1 MKTRYINWFFVAAL
15 AMMGCFMTAC
25 EDQPD
30 KYEIADGVPTLKYV
44 RSPLPEEADSLL
56 VGAYLGNT
64 VCLVGDNLRSIYE
77 LYFNDQKAT
86 LNTSYMTDHT
96 VLVDIPKN
104 IPEEVTNKI
113 YMITK
118 SGEKVDFDFSVMVP
132 APVVSSMSCEYAP
145 AGSEAVLY
153 GDYFVDDPNVP
164 LTISMPGD
172 ITVEGEQITSI
183 TKTAVKFIVPEGAV
197 QGNIRVKSIYGT
209 GQSVFQYK
217 DTRNILFDWD
227 GKYEGALAAGNSWNG
242 DNEKKGQI
250 LASVP
255 SVDEKYMVM
264 GPATLSGG
272 QWQTPGEYLMMYWP
286 DPNATEGCVPLYNLP
301 QFKKM
306 LEDYKIEELAL
317 KFEVYVPTSNPWMA
331 EGMQIRFTSL
341 DEVSM
346 SNQTQDYI
354 WNDDESH
361 EEGKAPRGVWV
372 PWEETGSYDTNNQWV
387 TVTLKMLEFNKLVS
401 GLASDTEFTQDRF
414 AGLSIFLRG
423 GGVDGKECEPIIC
436 IDNIRVVPVEYYLKT

>member
-15 AMMGCFMTAC
+15 AVMGCLMTAC

-96 VLVDIPKN
+96 ILVDIPKN
-104 IPEEVTNKI
+104 IPKEVTNKI

-118 SGEKVDFDFSVMVP
+118 AGEKVDFDFSVMVP

-255 SVDEKYMVM
+255 SVDGKYMVM

-272 QWQTPGEYLMMYWP
+272 QWQTPEEYQMMYWP

-387 TVTLKMLEFNKLVS
+387 TVTLKMSEFNKLVS

-436 IDNIRVVPVEYYLKT
+436 IDNIRVVPVE

>member
-1 MKTRYINWFFVAAL
+1 MKTKYINWFFAVAL
-15 AMMGCFMTAC
+15 AMLGCFMTAC

-56 VGAYLGNT
+56 IGAYLGNT

-96 VLVDIPKN
+96 ILVDIPKS

-113 YMITK
+113 YMVTK
-118 SGEKVDFDFSVMVP
+118 SGVKVDFDFNVMVP

-172 ITVEGEQITSI
+172 ITVKEEQIKSI
-183 TKTAVKFIVPEGAV
+183 TKTAIKFIIPEGAV
-197 QGNIRVKSIYGT
+197 QGNIRVTSIYGT

-250 LASVP
+250 LGSVP
-255 SVDEKYMVM
+255 SIDGKYLVM
-264 GPATLSGG
+264 GPAALSGG

-286 DPNATEGCVPLYNLP
+286 DPNAVEGCVPLYNLP

-306 LEDYKIEELAL
+306 LENYKIEELAF
-317 KFEVYVPTSNPWMA
+317 KFEVYIPTSNPWMA

-361 EEGKAPRGVWV
+361 KEGKAPRGVWI
-372 PWEETGSYDTNNQWV
+372 PWEETGSYDTGNQWT
-387 TVTLKMLEFNKLVS
+387 TVTIKMSEFNKLVS
-401 GLASDTEFTQDRF
+401 GLASDTEFTQERF

-423 GGVDGKECEPIIC
+423 GGTDGKECEPIIC
-436 IDNIRVVPVEYYLKT
+436 MDNIRVVPIE

>member
-118 SGEKVDFDFSVMVP
+118 SGEKVDFDFNVMVP

-183 TKTAVKFIVPEGAV
+183 TKTAIKFIVPVGAM

-255 SVDEKYMVM
+255 PVDEKYMVM

-387 TVTLKMLEFNKLVS
+387 TVTLKMSEFNKLVS

-436 IDNIRVVPVEYYLKT
+436 IDNIRVVPVE

>member
-15 AMMGCFMTAC
+15 AMMGCLMTAC

-96 VLVDIPKN
+96 ILVDIPKN

-113 YMITK
+113 YMVTK
-118 SGEKVDFDFSVMVP
+118 SGAKVDFDFNVMVP

-183 TKTAVKFIVPEGAV
+183 TKTAIKFIVPVGAM

-227 GKYEGALAAGNSWNG
+227 GNYEGALAAGNSWEG

-250 LASVP
+250 LP
-255 SVDEKYMVM
+255 SVHSVDNNYMVL
-264 GPATLSGG
+264 GATFLSGD
-272 QWQTPGEYLMMYWP
+272 QWNTPKEYIMMYWP
-286 DPNATEGCVPLYNLP
+286 DLNATEGCVPLYDLP

-306 LEDYKIEELAL
+306 LEDYTIEELAL

-331 EGMQIRFTSL
+331 KGMQIMFTSL
-341 DEVSM
+341 DEASIQKH
-346 SNQTQDYI
+346 NNDYLYQT
-354 WNDDESH
+354 ET
-361 EEGKAPRGVWV
+361 PRGVWV
-372 PWEETGSYDTNNQWV
+372 PWEETGSYDTGDQWV
-387 TVTLKMLEFNKLVS
+387 TVTLKMSEFNKQLSGVVS
-401 GLASDTEFTQDRF
+401 ETELTKEKL
-414 AGLSIFLRG
+414 AGLSIFLHG

-436 IDNIRVVPVEYYLKT
+436 IDNIRVVPVE

>member
-15 AMMGCFMTAC
+15 AMMGCLMTAC

-113 YMITK
+113 YMVTK

-255 SVDEKYMVM
+255 PVDEKYMVM

-387 TVTLKMLEFNKLVS
+387 TVTLKMSEFNKLVS

-436 IDNIRVVPVEYYLKT
+436 MDNIRVVPVE

>member
-15 AMMGCFMTAC
+15 AMMGCLMTAC

-96 VLVDIPKN
+96 ILVDIPKN

-113 YMITK
+113 YMVTK
-118 SGEKVDFDFSVMVP
+118 SGAKVDFDFNVMVP

-183 TKTAVKFIVPEGAV
+183 TKTAIKFIVPVGAM

-227 GKYEGALAAGNSWNG
+227 GNYEGALAAGNSWNG

-255 SVDEKYMVM
+255 SVDGKYMVM
-264 GPATLSGG
+264 GPATLSGE

-387 TVTLKMLEFNKLVS
+387 TVTLKMSEFNKLVS

-436 IDNIRVVPVEYYLKT
+436 MDNIRVVPVE

>member
-118 SGEKVDFDFSVMVP
+118 SGAKVDFDFSVMVP

-242 DNEKKGQI
+242 DNEKKGQS

-255 SVDEKYMVM
+255 PVDGKYMVM

-301 QFKKM
+301 QFKEM

-317 KFEVYVPTSNPWMA
+317 KFEVYIPTSNPWMA

-361 EEGKAPRGVWV
+361 EEGKASRGVWV

-387 TVTLKMLEFNKLVS
+387 TVTLKMSEFNKLVS
-401 GLASDTEFTQDRF
+401 GLVSDTELTQDRF

-436 IDNIRVVPVEYYLKT
+436 MDNIRVVPVE

>member
-96 VLVDIPKN
+96 ILVDIPKN

-255 SVDEKYMVM
+255 PVDEKYMVM

-387 TVTLKMLEFNKLVS
+387 TVTLKMSEFNKLVS

-436 IDNIRVVPVEYYLKT
+436 IDNIRVVPVE

>member
-15 AMMGCFMTAC
+15 AVMGCLMTAC

-96 VLVDIPKN
+96 ILVDIPKN

-118 SGEKVDFDFSVMVP
+118 AGEKVDFDFSVMVP

-183 TKTAVKFIVPEGAV
+183 TKTAVKFIVPVGAV

-255 SVDEKYMVM
+255 SVDGKYMVM

-286 DPNATEGCVPLYNLP
+286 YQHATQGCVPLYDLP

-306 LEDYKIEELAL
+306 LEEYELEDLAV
-317 KFEVYVPTSNPWMA
+317 KFEAYVPASNPWMA
-331 EGMQIRFTSL
+331 EGMQIQFTSL

-346 SNQTQDYI
+346 ENQNHDYVYG
-354 WNDDESH
+354 
-361 EEGKAPRGVWV
+361 EGKEPRGVWV
-372 PWEETGSYDTNNQWV
+372 PWEETGSYDTGNQWV
-387 TVTLKMLEFNKLVS
+387 TVTLKMSEFNKQVS
-401 GLASDTEFTQDRF
+401 GIVSESEFTEENL

-436 IDNIRVVPVEYYLKT
+436 IDNIRVVPVE

>member
-15 AMMGCFMTAC
+15 AMMGCLMTAC

-96 VLVDIPKN
+96 ILVDIPKN

-118 SGEKVDFDFSVMVP
+118 AGEKVDFDFSVMVP
-132 APVVSSMSCEYAP
+132 TPVVSSMSCEYAS

-183 TKTAVKFIVPEGAV
+183 TKTAVKFIVPVGAV

-227 GKYEGALAAGNSWNG
+227 GKYEGALAAGNSWSG
-242 DNEKKGQI
+242 DDEKKGQTI
-250 LASVP
+250 SSVP
-255 SVDEKYMVM
+255 PIDGNYLVL
-264 GPATLSGG
+264 GPSTLLGG
-272 QWQTPGEYLMMYWP
+272 QWETPNAYVMMYWP
-286 DPNATEGCVPLYNLP
+286 DQHATQGCVPLYDLP

-306 LEDYKIEELAL
+306 LEEYELEDLAV
-317 KFEVYVPTSNPWMA
+317 KFEAYVPASNPWMA
-331 EGMQIRFTSL
+331 EGMQIQFTSL

-346 SNQTQDYI
+346 ENQNNDYVYG
-354 WNDDESH
+354 
-361 EEGKAPRGVWV
+361 EGKEPRGVWV
-372 PWEETGSYDTNNQWV
+372 PWEETGSYDTGNQWV
-387 TVTLKMLEFNKLVS
+387 TVTLKMSEFNKQVS
-401 GLASDTEFTQDRF
+401 GVVSETEFTKEKL

-436 IDNIRVVPVEYYLKT
+436 IDNIRVVPVE

>member
-255 SVDEKYMVM
+255 SVDGKYMVM

-286 DPNATEGCVPLYNLP
+286 APNATEGCVPLYNLP

-387 TVTLKMLEFNKLVS
+387 TVTLKMSEFNKLVS

-436 IDNIRVVPVEYYLKT
+436 IDNIRVVPVE

>member
-15 AMMGCFMTAC
+15 AVMGCLMTAC

-96 VLVDIPKN
+96 ILVDIPKN

-113 YMITK
+113 YMVTK
-118 SGEKVDFDFSVMVP
+118 SGAKVDFDFSVMVP

-183 TKTAVKFIVPEGAV
+183 TKTAVKFIVPVGAV

-255 SVDEKYMVM
+255 SVDGKYMVM

-272 QWQTPGEYLMMYWP
+272 QWQTPEEYLMMYWP

-387 TVTLKMLEFNKLVS
+387 TVTLKMSEFNKLVS

-436 IDNIRVVPVEYYLKT
+436 IDNIRVVPVE

>member
-15 AMMGCFMTAC
+15 AMMGCLMTAC

-96 VLVDIPKN
+96 ILVDIPKN

-113 YMITK
+113 YMVTK
-118 SGEKVDFDFSVMVP
+118 SGAKVDFDFNVMVP

-153 GDYFVDDPNVP
+153 GDYFVDDPNIP

-183 TKTAVKFIVPEGAV
+183 TKTAIKFIVPVGAM

-227 GKYEGALAAGNSWNG
+227 GNYEGALAAGNSWSG

-250 LASVP
+250 LPSVP
-255 SVDEKYMVM
+255 SVDGKYMVM

-317 KFEVYVPTSNPWMA
+317 KFEVYVPASNPWMA
-331 EGMQIRFTSL
+331 EGMQIQFTSL

-346 SNQTQDYI
+346 ENQNNDYVYG
-354 WNDDESH
+354 
-361 EEGKAPRGVWV
+361 EGKEPRGVWV
-372 PWEETGSYDTNNQWV
+372 PWEETGSYDTGNQWV
-387 TVTLKMLEFNKLVS
+387 TVTLKMSEFNKQVS
-401 GLASDTEFTQDRF
+401 GVVSETELTKEKL

-436 IDNIRVVPVEYYLKT
+436 IDNIRVVPVE

>member
-113 YMITK
+113 YMVTK
-118 SGEKVDFDFSVMVP
+118 SGEKVDYDFSVMVP

-183 TKTAVKFIVPEGAV
+183 TKTAVKFIVPEGAM

-255 SVDEKYMVM
+255 PVDEKYMVM

-387 TVTLKMLEFNKLVS
+387 TVTLKISEFNKLVS

-436 IDNIRVVPVEYYLKT
+436 IDNIRVVPVE

>member
-15 AMMGCFMTAC
+15 AMMGCLMTAC

-96 VLVDIPKN
+96 ILVDIPKN

-113 YMITK
+113 YMVTK
-118 SGEKVDFDFSVMVP
+118 SGAKVDFDFNVMVP

-183 TKTAVKFIVPEGAV
+183 TKTAVKFIVPVGAM

-250 LASVP
+250 LPSVP
-255 SVDEKYMVM
+255 SVDGKYMVM

-317 KFEVYVPTSNPWMA
+317 KFEVYVPASNPWMA
-331 EGMQIRFTSL
+331 EGMQIQFTSL

-346 SNQTQDYI
+346 ENQNNDYVYG
-354 WNDDESH
+354 
-361 EEGKAPRGVWV
+361 EGKEPRGVWV
-372 PWEETGSYDTNNQWV
+372 PWEETGSYDTGNQWV
-387 TVTLKMLEFNKLVS
+387 TVTLKMSEFNKQVS
-401 GLASDTEFTQDRF
+401 GIVSESEFTEENL

-436 IDNIRVVPVEYYLKT
+436 IDNIRVVPVE

>member
-15 AMMGCFMTAC
+15 AVMGCLMTAC

-96 VLVDIPKN
+96 ILVDIPKN

-113 YMITK
+113 YMVTK
-118 SGEKVDFDFSVMVP
+118 SGAKVDFDFNVMVP

-183 TKTAVKFIVPEGAV
+183 TKTAIKFIVPEGAV

-255 SVDEKYMVM
+255 SVDGKYMVM

-286 DPNATEGCVPLYNLP
+286 YPNATEGCVPLYNLP

-387 TVTLKMLEFNKLVS
+387 TVTLKMSEFNKLVS

-436 IDNIRVVPVEYYLKT
+436 IDNIRVVPVE

>member
-118 SGEKVDFDFSVMVP
+118 SGAKVDFDFSVMVP

-255 SVDEKYMVM
+255 PVDEKYMVM

-317 KFEVYVPTSNPWMA
+317 KFEVYIPTSNPWMA

-372 PWEETGSYDTNNQWV
+372 PWEETSSYDTNNQWV
-387 TVTLKMLEFNKLVS
+387 TVTLKMSEFNKLVS

-436 IDNIRVVPVEYYLKT
+436 IDNIRVVPVE

>member
-15 AMMGCFMTAC
+15 AMMGCLMTAC

-96 VLVDIPKN
+96 ILVDIPKN

-113 YMITK
+113 YMVTK
-118 SGEKVDFDFSVMVP
+118 SGAKVDFDFNVMVP

-153 GDYFVDDPNVP
+153 GDYFVDDPNIP

-255 SVDEKYMVM
+255 PVDGKYMVM

-286 DPNATEGCVPLYNLP
+286 DPNATEGCVPLYDLP

-306 LEDYKIEELAL
+306 LEDYELEDLAV
-317 KFEVYVPTSNPWMA
+317 KFEAYVPASNPWMA
-331 EGMQIRFTSL
+331 EGMQIQFTSL

-346 SNQTQDYI
+346 ENQNNDYVYG
-354 WNDDESH
+354 
-361 EEGKAPRGVWV
+361 EGKEPRGVWI
-372 PWEETGSYDTNNQWV
+372 PWEETGSYDTGDQWV
-387 TVTLKMLEFNKLVS
+387 TVTLKMSEFNKQLSGVVS
-401 GLASDTEFTQDRF
+401 ETELTKEKL

-436 IDNIRVVPVEYYLKT
+436 IDNIRVVPVE

>member
-15 AMMGCFMTAC
+15 AMMGCLMTAC

-96 VLVDIPKN
+96 ILVDIPKN

-113 YMITK
+113 YMVTK
-118 SGEKVDFDFSVMVP
+118 SGAKVDFDFSVMVP

-153 GDYFVDDPNVP
+153 GDYFVDDLNVP

-183 TKTAVKFIVPEGAV
+183 TKTAIKFIVPEGAG

-209 GQSVFQYK
+209 G
-217 DTRNILFDWD
+217 
-227 GKYEGALAAGNSWNG
+227 
-242 DNEKKGQI
+242 
-250 LASVP
+250 
-255 SVDEKYMVM
+255 
-264 GPATLSGG
+264 
-272 QWQTPGEYLMMYWP
+272 
-286 DPNATEGCVPLYNLP
+286 
-301 QFKKM
+301 
-306 LEDYKIEELAL
+306 
-317 KFEVYVPTSNPWMA
+317 
-331 EGMQIRFTSL
+331 
-341 DEVSM
+341 
-346 SNQTQDYI
+346 
-354 WNDDESH
+354 
-361 EEGKAPRGVWV
+361 
-372 PWEETGSYDTNNQWV
+372 
-387 TVTLKMLEFNKLVS
+387 
-401 GLASDTEFTQDRF
+401 
-414 AGLSIFLRG
+414 
-423 GGVDGKECEPIIC
+423 
-436 IDNIRVVPVEYYLKT
+436 

>member
-387 TVTLKMLEFNKLVS
+387 TVTLKMSEFNKLVS
-401 GLASDTEFTQDRF
+401 GLAGDTEFTQDRF

-436 IDNIRVVPVEYYLKT
+436 IDNIRVVPVE

>member
-15 AMMGCFMTAC
+15 AVMGCLMTAC

-44 RSPLPEEADSLL
+44 RSPLPEEADSLP

-96 VLVDIPKN
+96 ILVDIPKN

-113 YMITK
+113 YMVTK
-118 SGEKVDFDFSVMVP
+118 SGAKVDFDFNVMVP

-183 TKTAVKFIVPEGAV
+183 TKTAVKFIVPVGAV

-255 SVDEKYMVM
+255 SVDGKYMVM

-286 DPNATEGCVPLYNLP
+286 DPNATEGCAPLYNLP

-387 TVTLKMLEFNKLVS
+387 TVTLKMSEFNKLVS

-436 IDNIRVVPVEYYLKT
+436 IDNIRVVPVE

>member
-15 AMMGCFMTAC
+15 AVMGCLMTAC

-30 KYEIADGVPTLKYV
+30 KYEIADGVPALKYV

-96 VLVDIPKN
+96 ILVDIPKN

-113 YMITK
+113 YMVTK
-118 SGEKVDFDFSVMVP
+118 SGAKVDFDFNVMVP

-183 TKTAVKFIVPEGAV
+183 TKTAVKFIVPVGAM

-250 LASVP
+250 LPSVP
-255 SVDEKYMVM
+255 SVDNNYMVL
-264 GPATLSGG
+264 GTKFLSGD
-272 QWQTPGEYLMMYWP
+272 QWDTPPEYTMMYWP
-286 DPNATEGCVPLYNLP
+286 DLNATEGCVPLYDLP
-301 QFKKM
+301 QFKEM
-306 LEDYKIEELAL
+306 LEDYTIEELAL

-331 EGMQIRFTSL
+331 EGMQIMFTSL
-341 DEVSM
+341 DEASIQKH
-346 SNQTQDYI
+346 NNDYFYQT
-354 WNDDESH
+354 ET
-361 EEGKAPRGVWV
+361 PRGVWV
-372 PWEETGSYDTNNQWV
+372 PWEETGSYDTGDQWV
-387 TVTLKMLEFNKLVS
+387 TVTLKMSEFNKQLSGVVS
-401 GLASDTEFTQDRF
+401 ETELTKEKL

-423 GGVDGKECEPIIC
+423 GGVDGKKCEPIIC
-436 IDNIRVVPVEYYLKT
+436 IDNIRVVPVE

>member
-113 YMITK
+113 YMVTK

-183 TKTAVKFIVPEGAV
+183 TKTAVKFIVPEGAM

-209 GQSVFQYK
+209 GQSIFQYK

-227 GKYEGALAAGNSWNG
+227 GNYEGALAAGNSWNG

-255 SVDEKYMVM
+255 SVDRKYMVM

-301 QFKKM
+301 QFKEM

-317 KFEVYVPTSNPWMA
+317 KFEVYIPTSNPWMA
-331 EGMQIRFTSL
+331 EGMQIQFTSL

-346 SNQTQDYI
+346 ENQNHDYVYG
-354 WNDDESH
+354 
-361 EEGKAPRGVWV
+361 EGKEPRGVWV
-372 PWEETGSYDTNNQWV
+372 PWEETGSYDTGDQWV
-387 TVTLKMLEFNKLVS
+387 TVTLKMSEFNKQISGVVS
-401 GLASDTEFTQDRF
+401 ETELTKEKL

-436 IDNIRVVPVEYYLKT
+436 IDNIRVVPVE

>member
-96 VLVDIPKN
+96 ILVDIPKN

-255 SVDEKYMVM
+255 SVDGKYMVM

-387 TVTLKMLEFNKLVS
+387 TVTLKMSEFNRLVS

-436 IDNIRVVPVEYYLKT
+436 IDNIRVVPVE

>member
-96 VLVDIPKN
+96 ILVDIPKN

-113 YMITK
+113 YMVTK
-118 SGEKVDFDFSVMVP
+118 SGAKVDFDFNVMVP

-183 TKTAVKFIVPEGAV
+183 TKTAIKFIVPVGAM

-250 LASVP
+250 LPSVP
-255 SVDEKYMVM
+255 SVDNNYMVL
-264 GPATLSGG
+264 GTTFLSGG
-272 QWQTPGEYLMMYWP
+272 QWDTPPEYTMMYWP
-286 DPNATEGCVPLYNLP
+286 DLNATEGCVPLYDLP

-306 LEDYKIEELAL
+306 LEDYTIEELAL

-331 EGMQIRFTSL
+331 EGMQIMFTSL
-341 DEVSM
+341 DEASIQKH
-346 SNQTQDYI
+346 NNDYFYQT
-354 WNDDESH
+354 ET
-361 EEGKAPRGVWV
+361 PRGVWI
-372 PWEETGSYDTNNQWV
+372 PWEETGSYDTGNQWV
-387 TVTLKMLEFNKLVS
+387 TVTLKMSEFNKQISGVVS
-401 GLASDTEFTQDRF
+401 ETELTKEKL

-436 IDNIRVVPVEYYLKT
+436 MDNIRVVPVE

>member
-15 AMMGCFMTAC
+15 AVMGCLMTAC

-96 VLVDIPKN
+96 ILVDIPKN

-113 YMITK
+113 YMVTK
-118 SGEKVDFDFSVMVP
+118 SGAKVDFDFSVMVP

-227 GKYEGALAAGNSWNG
+227 GKYEGALTAGNSWNG

-250 LASVP
+250 LTSVP
-255 SVDEKYMVM
+255 SVDGKYMVM

-331 EGMQIRFTSL
+331 EGMQIQFTSL

-387 TVTLKMLEFNKLVS
+387 TVTLKMSEFNKLVS

-436 IDNIRVVPVEYYLKT
+436 IDNIRVVPVE

>member
-164 LTISMPGD
+164 LTVSMPGD

-387 TVTLKMLEFNKLVS
+387 TVTLKMSEFNKLVS

-436 IDNIRVVPVEYYLKT
+436 IDNIRVVPVE

>member
-15 AMMGCFMTAC
+15 AMMGCLMTAC

-96 VLVDIPKN
+96 ILVDIPKN

-113 YMITK
+113 YMVTK
-118 SGEKVDFDFSVMVP
+118 SGAKVDFDFSVMVP

-183 TKTAVKFIVPEGAV
+183 TKTAIKFIVPEGAV

-227 GKYEGALAAGNSWNG
+227 GKYEGALAAGNSWSG

-255 SVDEKYMVM
+255 SVDGKYMVM

-286 DPNATEGCVPLYNLP
+286 YPNATEGCVPLYNLP

-331 EGMQIRFTSL
+331 EGMQIQFTSL

-346 SNQTQDYI
+346 ENQNNDYVYG
-354 WNDDESH
+354 
-361 EEGKAPRGVWV
+361 EGKEPRGVWV
-372 PWEETGSYDTNNQWV
+372 PWEETGSYDTGNQWV
-387 TVTLKMLEFNKLVS
+387 TVTLKMSEFNKQVS
-401 GLASDTEFTQDRF
+401 GIVSESEFTEENL

-436 IDNIRVVPVEYYLKT
+436 IDNIRVVPVE

>member
-113 YMITK
+113 YMVTK
-118 SGEKVDFDFSVMVP
+118 SGAKVDFDFNVMVP

-255 SVDEKYMVM
+255 SVDGKYMVM

-286 DPNATEGCVPLYNLP
+286 DPNVTEGCVPLYNLP

-387 TVTLKMLEFNKLVS
+387 TVTLKMSEFNKLVS

-436 IDNIRVVPVEYYLKT
+436 MDNIRVVPVE

>member
-113 YMITK
+113 YMVTK

-183 TKTAVKFIVPEGAV
+183 TKTAVKFIVPEGAM

-250 LASVP
+250 LTSVP
-255 SVDEKYMVM
+255 PVDGKYMVM

-387 TVTLKMLEFNKLVS
+387 TVTLKMSEFNKLVS

-436 IDNIRVVPVEYYLKT
+436 IDNIRVVPVE

>member
-15 AMMGCFMTAC
+15 AVMGCLMTAC

-96 VLVDIPKN
+96 ILVDIPKN

-118 SGEKVDFDFSVMVP
+118 SGAKVDFDFSVMVP

-255 SVDEKYMVM
+255 SVDGKYMVM

-387 TVTLKMLEFNKLVS
+387 TVTLKMSEFNKLVS

-436 IDNIRVVPVEYYLKT
+436 IDNIRVVPVE

>member
-250 LASVP
+250 FASVP
-255 SVDEKYMVM
+255 PVDEKYMVM

-387 TVTLKMLEFNKLVS
+387 TVTLKMSEFNKLVS

-436 IDNIRVVPVEYYLKT
+436 IDNIRVVPVE

>member
-1 MKTRYINWFFVAAL
+1 MMHKMKTRYINWFFVAAL
-15 AMMGCFMTAC
+15 AMMGCLMTAC

-96 VLVDIPKN
+96 ILVDIPKN

-113 YMITK
+113 YMVTK
-118 SGEKVDFDFSVMVP
+118 SGAKVDFDFSVMVP

-183 TKTAVKFIVPEGAV
+183 TKTAIKFIVPEGAV

-227 GKYEGALAAGNSWNG
+227 GNYEGALAAGNSWNG

-255 SVDEKYMVM
+255 SVDGKYMVM

-387 TVTLKMLEFNKLVS
+387 TVTLKMSEFNKLVS

-436 IDNIRVVPVEYYLKT
+436 MDNIRVVPVE

>member
-15 AMMGCFMTAC
+15 AMMGCLMTAC

-30 KYEIADGVPTLKYV
+30 KYEIADGVPALKYV

-96 VLVDIPKN
+96 ILVDIPKN

-113 YMITK
+113 YMVTK
-118 SGEKVDFDFSVMVP
+118 SGAKVDFDFNVMVP

-153 GDYFVDDPNVP
+153 GDYFVDDPNIP

-183 TKTAVKFIVPEGAV
+183 TKTAVKFIVPVGAM

-255 SVDEKYMVM
+255 PVDEKYMVM

-387 TVTLKMLEFNKLVS
+387 TVTLKMSEFNKLVS

-436 IDNIRVVPVEYYLKT
+436 IDNIRVVPVE

>member
-113 YMITK
+113 YMVTK

-183 TKTAVKFIVPEGAV
+183 TKTAVKFIVPEGAM

-255 SVDEKYMVM
+255 SVDGKYMVM

-387 TVTLKMLEFNKLVS
+387 TVTLKMSEFNKLVS
-401 GLASDTEFTQDRF
+401 GLASDTEFTQDKF

-436 IDNIRVVPVEYYLKT
+436 IDNIRVVPVE

>member
-15 AMMGCFMTAC
+15 AVMGCLMTAC

-96 VLVDIPKN
+96 ILVDIPKN

-113 YMITK
+113 YMVTK
-118 SGEKVDFDFSVMVP
+118 SGAKVDFDFSVMVP

-183 TKTAVKFIVPEGAV
+183 TKTAIKFIVPEGAV

-227 GKYEGALAAGNSWNG
+227 GKYEGALAAGNSWSG
-242 DNEKKGQI
+242 DDEKKGQTI
-250 LASVP
+250 SSVP
-255 SVDEKYMVM
+255 PIDGNYLVL
-264 GPATLSGG
+264 GPSTLLGG
-272 QWQTPGEYLMMYWP
+272 QWETPNAYVMMYWP
-286 DPNATEGCVPLYNLP
+286 DQHATQGCVPLYDLP

-306 LEDYKIEELAL
+306 LEEYELEDLAV

-331 EGMQIRFTSL
+331 EGMQIQFTSL

-346 SNQTQDYI
+346 ENQNNDYVYG
-354 WNDDESH
+354 
-361 EEGKAPRGVWV
+361 EGKEPRGVWV
-372 PWEETGSYDTNNQWV
+372 PWEETGSYDTGNQWV
-387 TVTLKMLEFNKLVS
+387 TVTLKMSEFSKQVS
-401 GLASDTEFTQDRF
+401 GVVSETEFTKEKL

-436 IDNIRVVPVEYYLKT
+436 MDNIRVVPVE

>member
-15 AMMGCFMTAC
+15 AMMGCLMTAC

-96 VLVDIPKN
+96 ILVDIPKN

-113 YMITK
+113 YMVTK
-118 SGEKVDFDFSVMVP
+118 SGAKVDFDFNVMVP

-227 GKYEGALAAGNSWNG
+227 GKYEGALAAGNSWSG
-242 DNEKKGQI
+242 DDEKKGQTI
-250 LASVP
+250 SSVP
-255 SVDEKYMVM
+255 PIDGNYLVL
-264 GPATLSGG
+264 GPSTLLGG
-272 QWQTPGEYLMMYWP
+272 QWETPNAYVMMYWP
-286 DPNATEGCVPLYNLP
+286 YQHATQGCVPLYDLP

-306 LEDYKIEELAL
+306 LEEYELEDLAV
-317 KFEVYVPTSNPWMA
+317 KFEAYVPASNPWMA
-331 EGMQIRFTSL
+331 EGMQIQFTSL

-346 SNQTQDYI
+346 ENQNNDYVYG
-354 WNDDESH
+354 
-361 EEGKAPRGVWV
+361 EGKEPRGVWV
-372 PWEETGSYDTNNQWV
+372 PWEETGSYDTGNQWV
-387 TVTLKMLEFNKLVS
+387 TVTLKMSEFNKQVS
-401 GLASDTEFTQDRF
+401 GVVSETEFTKEKL

-436 IDNIRVVPVEYYLKT
+436 IDNIRVVPVE

>member
-15 AMMGCFMTAC
+15 AMMGCLMTAC

-96 VLVDIPKN
+96 ILVDIPKN

-255 SVDEKYMVM
+255 PVDGKYMVM

-346 SNQTQDYI
+346 SSQTQDYI

-387 TVTLKMLEFNKLVS
+387 TVTLKMSEFNKLVS

-436 IDNIRVVPVEYYLKT
+436 MDNIRVVPVE

>member
-15 AMMGCFMTAC
+15 AMMGCLMTAC

-387 TVTLKMLEFNKLVS
+387 TVTLKMSEFNKLVS
-401 GLASDTEFTQDRF
+401 GLAGDTEFTQDRF

-436 IDNIRVVPVEYYLKT
+436 IDNIRVVPVE

>member
-96 VLVDIPKN
+96 ILVDIPKN

-113 YMITK
+113 YMVTK
-118 SGEKVDFDFSVMVP
+118 SGAKVDFDFNVMVP

-183 TKTAVKFIVPEGAV
+183 TKTAIKFIVPVGAM

-250 LASVP
+250 LPSVP
-255 SVDEKYMVM
+255 SVDNNYMVL
-264 GPATLSGG
+264 GTTFLSGG
-272 QWQTPGEYLMMYWP
+272 QWDTPPEYTMMYWP
-286 DPNATEGCVPLYNLP
+286 DLNATEGCVPLYDLP

-306 LEDYKIEELAL
+306 LEDYTIEELAL

-331 EGMQIRFTSL
+331 EGMQIMFTSL
-341 DEVSM
+341 DEASIQKH
-346 SNQTQDYI
+346 NNDYFYQT
-354 WNDDESH
+354 ET
-361 EEGKAPRGVWV
+361 PRGVWV
-372 PWEETGSYDTNNQWV
+372 PWEETGSYDTGDQWV
-387 TVTLKMLEFNKLVS
+387 TVTLKMSEFNKQLSGVVS
-401 GLASDTEFTQDRF
+401 ETELTKEKL

-436 IDNIRVVPVEYYLKT
+436 MDNIRVVPVE